1 MDVDTDE
8 SVKSTEPQIFDQN
21 YGKSSLSLE
30 RTFEKEYLLQGYSVP
45 DEDDGIEHIETITN
59 HDWVVDTT
67 LPEGWKRRP
76 LIEHSNQRK
85 RGSMVVTKYQY
96 LSPEQVIFNS
106 RKEIMA
112 YMDSYTSISN
122 QDQIHKLFLE
132 YEQENNLDNDQS
144 QLDIQS
150 DPMTN
155 LSKDDILEEHVII
168 DGEKDEA
175 INEDDQNVEAMDV
188 VEEEDEMFENED
200 EQVDDQDGLV
210 NDVQFEQNE
219 ESMDEE
225 NQSFYYD
232 AIENQSMYYDA
243 VTYELEEEDND
254 DIDIVSSILEDILE
268 NIESSANQSKE
279 KKETEKE
286 NIQSDALIQI
296 MSIPIGPKISIKL
309 SNFEMQSMMFSTF
322 PTPSKSVMEDICD
335 DTDMTPKDVKWT
347 FLKLR
352 HKFNHIKGGEV
363 SKEDV
368 NEMINTAK
376 SHYKK
381 DDILEL

>member
-21 YGKSSLSLE
+21 SGESSLSLE

-76 LIEHSNQRK
+76 LIEHSNKRK
-85 RGSMVVTKYQY
+85 RGSTVVTKYQY

-200 EQVDDQDGLV
+200 KQVDDQDGLV

-352 HKFNHIKGGEV
+352 HKFNHIKGEEV